1 MLNFKLTQKDYT
13 IGGQGYQLK
22 LPLDIE
28 YMIPKDDS
36 VRLLGQIVEELDLK
50 ELYKTYSRIK
60 ENYATPRQ
68 MLKVMLYA
76 YMNHIYSSR
85 KIESSCQRDVNFMY
99 LLEGKHAPDH
109 ASIARFRS
117 CHFAPVSKTII
128 SRLTLFLAECGE
140 ISFENLFIDGTKIES
155 AANKYTFVWR
165 KSVDKNMEK
174 MITKIPMF
182 VQKAEEDFGIHLIYD
197 GNIQLRHLKKLRKKL
212 KKVQDEEEIVF
223 VHGSGKHKTLL
234 QKTIEELDGYLK
246 RFKKYVKQLH
256 LCGER
261 NSYSKTD
268 IDATFMRMKEDYMK
282 NGQLKPAYNV
292 QFGVDSEYIVWAM
305 AGPQPADATT
315 LIPFLNETRE
325 YLNHKYEKIIADS
338 GYESEENYVY
348 LEKNGQLAFIKPTNY
363 EISKTRKYKAD
374 ISRKENMVYHS
385 ESDYYTCRN
394 GKKLVITGERKSKS
408 KTGYETIKTQYT
420 CESCNGCSYKTQ
432 CIKGHNSKTP
442 MKERTKHLEIS
453 KVFQEKR
460 QDDLERILS
469 DKGIE
474 LRINRSIQSEGAF
487 ADVKGDMEFR
497 RFLTR
502 GYTNVLAESILL
514 AMGHNINK
522 LHHKIQNNCFARYL
536 HKVKSA

>member
-212 KKVQDEEEIVF
+212 KKVQEEEEIVF